1 LPGQLKVE
9 TRLTVNDP
17 AQIEIGM
24 EMEMVLV
31 PLYTN
36 EDGDEVVTFAFAPK
50 ES

>member
-1 LPGQLKVE
+1 MQVQLPFL
-9 TRLTVNDP
+9 L
-17 AQIEIGM
+17 